1 MPSPR
6 KSAPPGRVGALGDWG
21 LALLFLLL
29 VVAAYADPLL
39 TRRAFVGRDIV
50 PYNLPLEKAVHDSW
64 SRGEVPVWWNAV
76 SGGRPL
82 LPNPNAGVFYPARF
96 LLSFLSFPSAM
107 RIFPILHWILGGWG
121 MLRLLRVAGGS
132 RAAAWIAAVSFVFSG
147 VVVSE
152 VFYSNFAP
160 GAALLPWSLWALARP
175 AARPIRRILPVA
187 LVYGLMLLAGDAFS
201 VALALLSAALWLAL
215 ETPRG
220 DRGAEAARWAVGLAA
235 AALLALPQWLA
246 TALLAPETH
255 RMVGGIP
262 LREALGFTIPAARL
276 FELVVP
282 NPFGPSGSMDTSL
295 DWGDAAFRRFFAT
308 LFVGPIAVLGLFAAR
323 SRSSPPGLRFARW
336 LTGIT
341 VALAL
346 SGHLVPEAWGNLP
359 SPIPLR
365 YPEKFMLGATL
376 GLALAAGLAVDR
388 LRAGAHRRAL
398 WAAAGILALAAVASR
413 LAPDAAGRLA
423 AASVGAPLDA
433 RGIAARGLPYALAAG
448 GLLWAASA
456 GAAAMLSHPG
466 RRPLTGALVLLTAV
480 PILADRGIAQCA
492 HEALVY
498 SPTRYARVLARRDP
512 GNAYRTLDESIY
524 RARPATPRDAPRRAD
539 LAQGELFRE
548 SWFFYTQSLWGRG
561 TVFNADLDAGDLSR
575 VESLRRV
582 CALAAAQA
590 DSGPF
595 FAALSLRFGIRLRGQ
610 ESVAGF
616 EAVGAAGAG
625 AGDSLRA
632 WDENPSAAPHIRLV
646 ESWAEAPGPV
656 EALAALPR
664 LGPGRIVIETGRRA
678 SGSAR
683 RGTVRVL
690 SESPGALSLATE
702 CADPAWLFVLRGDW
716 SYRTVLLDGRPLPVF
731 PAQIAFSAVPVPPG
745 THRIEWREDA
755 PGLTASRWGPLAGA
769 LLLLGVGAAGR
780 FP

>member
-1 MPSPR
+1 MP
-6 KSAPPGRVGALGDWG
+6 APPEPIPSRGRGGRGEWALAILF
-21 LALLFLLL
+21 LAL
-29 VVAAYADPLL
+29 VIAAYADPLF

-64 SRGEVPVWWNAV
+64 SRGEVPVWWNSV

-82 LPNPNAGVFYPARF
+82 LPNPNAGVFYPVRF
-96 LLSFLSFPSAM
+96 LLSGAPFPWAM
-107 RIFPILHWILGGWG
+107 RLFPVLHWILGGWG
-121 MLRLLRVAGGS
+121 MLRLLRAAGGS
-132 RAAAWIAAVSFVFSG
+132 RPAAWIAAVSFVFSG

-175 AARPIRRILPVA
+175 AARPIGRVLPIA

-220 DRGAEAARWAVGLAA
+220 DRGNEAGRFALGLAA
-235 AALLALPQWLA
+235 SALLAIPQWLA

-255 RMVGGIP
+255 RMIGGIP
-262 LREALGFTIPAARL
+262 LREAMGFTIPAARL
-276 FELVVP
+276 LELVVP
-282 NPFGPSGSMDTSL
+282 FPFGPSGSMDTSL
-295 DWGDAAFRRFFAT
+295 DWGAAAFRRFFAT
-308 LFVGPIAVLGLFAAR
+308 LFVGPIAVFGLFAPRAR
-323 SRSSPPGLRFARW
+323 SSARGLRFARW
-336 LTGIT
+336 LTGI
-341 VALAL
+341 AAGLAL
-346 SGHLVPEAWGNLP
+346 SGHLVPDAWGNLP

-376 GLALAAGLAVDR
+376 GLAVAAGLAVDR
-388 LRAGAHRRAL
+388 LRAGANRRAL
-398 WAAAGILALAAVASR
+398 WAVAGILALAAAGARVA
-413 LAPDAAGRLA
+413 PQAAGRLA
-423 AASVGAPLDA
+423 VASVGGPLDA
-433 RGIAARGLPYALAAG
+433 REIAARGLPSALAAG
-448 GLLWAASA
+448 GVLWAASA
-456 GAAAMLSHPG
+456 IAAAMLARPG
-466 RRPLTGALVLLTAV
+466 RRPLAGALLLLTGI

-498 SPTRYARVLARRDP
+498 SPTSYARALARRDP
-512 GNAYRTLDESIY
+512 GGAYRTLDESIY
-524 RARPATPRDAPRRAD
+524 RPAPLREAPRRAD
-539 LAQGELFRE
+539 LAQGELFRQ

-595 FAALSLRFGIRLRGQ
+595 FAALSLRFGTRLRGQ
-610 ESVAGF
+610 EPVAGF
-616 EAVGAAGAG
+616 RPVG
-625 AGDSLRA
+625 GDGLRE

-646 ESWAEAPGPV
+646 AQWDEAPGPV

-664 LGPGRIVIETGRRA
+664 LQPGRIVIETDRRA

-683 RGTVRVL
+683 PGRVRIL
-690 SESPGALSLATE
+690 QESPEALALTTE

-716 SYRTVLLDGRPLPVF
+716 SYRTVLLDGRPAPVF
-731 PAQIAFSAVPVPPG
+731 PAQIAFSAVSVPAG
-745 THRIEWREDA
+745 THRIDWREDA
-755 PGLTASRWGPLAGA
+755 PGLAASRWGPLAGA
-769 LLLLGVGAAGR
+769 LLLLGVVVAGR
-780 FP
+780 SA